1 MQQSSQRT
9 DRRPAWRPEVQGVC
23 SCGDSRIH
31 GVTAVRSQGK
41 AKAFFGVFIHSR
53 YAGICRSVS
62 LGFLWFRRDP
72 CSAL

>member
-9 DRRPAWRPEVQGVC
+9 DLRLSRRPEVQGAC

-41 AKAFFGVFIHSR
+41 AKAFFGVLIHSR
-53 YAGICRSVS
+53 YSGICRAVS
-62 LGFLWFRRDP
+62 LGFLWFRRCP